1 MTPKLYMNVG
11 QKVRLR
17 HDCDFAK
24 ENNRH
29 NPTEVTGV
37 IVEIGN
43 YNQDRKRTR
52 DLPVVVDWGGF
63 TNTYKFIHLYE
74 V

>member
-1 MTPKLYMNVG
+1 MRIG
-11 QKVRLR
+11 QTVRLK
-17 HDCDFAK
+17 HDCDYAR

-37 IVEIGN
+37 IVQIGN
-43 YNQDRKRTR
+43 DNEDRTR
-52 DLPVVVDWGGF
+52 TKELPVVVDWGGF
-63 TNTYKFIHLYE
+63 TNSYKFIHLYE

>member
-1 MTPKLYMNVG
+1 MKIG
-11 QKVRLR
+11 QQVRLK
-17 HDCDFAK
+17 HDCDYAR

-37 IVEIGN
+37 IVQIGN
-43 YNQDRKRTR
+43 DNEDRTR
-52 DLPVVVDWGGF
+52 TKELPVVVDWGGF
-63 TNTYKFIHLYE
+63 TNSYKFIHLYE

>member
-1 MTPKLYMNVG
+1 MRIG
-11 QKVRLR
+11 QQVRLK
-17 HDCDFAK
+17 HDCDYSR

-43 YNQDRKRTR
+43 DNEDRTR
-52 DLPVVVDWGGF
+52 TKELPVVVDWGGF
-63 TNTYKFIHLYE
+63 TNSYKFIHLYE

>member
-1 MTPKLYMNVG
+1 MRIG
-11 QKVRLR
+11 QEVRLK
-17 HDCDFAK
+17 HDCDYAR

-43 YNQDRKRTR
+43 DNEDRTR
-52 DLPVVVDWGGF
+52 TKELPVVVDWGGF
-63 TNTYKFIHLYE
+63 TNSYKFLHLYE

>member
-1 MTPKLYMNVG
+1 MRIG
-11 QKVRLR
+11 QKVRLK
-17 HDCDFAK
+17 HDCDYAR

-43 YNQDRKRTR
+43 DNEDRTR
-52 DLPVVVDWGGF
+52 TKELPVVVDWGGF
-63 TNTYKFIHLYE
+63 TNSYKFIHLYE

>member
-1 MTPKLYMNVG
+1 MTPKLYINVG

-17 HDCDFAK
+17 QDCEYAK

-29 NPTEVTGV
+29 NPTDVTGV

-43 YNQDRKRTR
+43 YNQDRTRTKE
-52 DLPVVVDWGGF
+52 LPVVVDWGGF

>member
-1 MTPKLYMNVG
+1 MRIG
-11 QKVRLR
+11 QEVRLK
-17 HDCDFAK
+17 HDCDYAR

-37 IVEIGN
+37 IVQIGN
-43 YNQDRKRTR
+43 DNEDRTR
-52 DLPVVVDWGGF
+52 TKELPVVVDWGGF
-63 TNTYKFIHLYE
+63 TNSYKFIHLYE